1 MAIKERK
8 QITGTTAQ
16 INAYAGHEGQ
26 IVWDKDKKTFV
37 GMSGAVGKNY
47 PLAPK
52 EYVDNEVA
60 KLQQKGDYAT
70 KAQLTEGLEGK
81 EDKGVCLPLTG
92 GTLTGPLYITKDH
105 VITSISDEAYKG
117 LELYGGPSTQK
128 GAFLVLRHN
137 DATNEAGRWYLASQ
151 NITTGQQSY
160 FIGGADN
167 LWFNNQELERIQET
181 FSSTVNANG
190 EFRRVI
196 RYTSGLQ
203 IMYASLKI
211 PRNSLGVMLLFDRPF
226 ASDDYA
232 VSAIGRTPYGNVLVS
247 FDPSYNTAVGLY
259 RTNNAGGIDFDLLCT
274 CIIIG
279 RWK

>member
-16 INAYAGHEGQ
+16 INAYEGHEGQ
-26 IVWDKDKKTFV
+26 IVWDKDKKTLV
-37 GMSGAVGKNY
+37 GMSGTAGENY
-47 PLAPK
+47 PLASQA
-52 EYVDNEVA
+52 YVDT
-60 KLQQKGDYAT
+60 QF
-70 KAQLTEGLEGK
+70 
-81 EDKGVCLPLTG
+81 LPLTG
-92 GTLTGPLYITKDH
+92 GTLTGPLHITRDH
-105 VITSISDEAYKG
+105 VITPISDEAYKG

-167 LWFNNQELERIQET
+167 LWFNYQELERIQET

-190 EFRRVI
+190 EFSRVI

-211 PRNSLGVMLLFDRPF
+211 PRNSLGAMLLFDRPF

-247 FDPSYNTAVGLY
+247 FNPSSNTAIGLY
-259 RTNNAGGIDFDLLCT
+259 RTNNTEGIDFDLLCT